1 MTVPDDVRRRLA
13 TQTSQLWGE
22 PGVIDLGIGQPQDA
36 LLPVEEFR
44 RALAAAPVPAYQLQY
59 GIERGDGALRV
70 ALADALSPRYGA
82 AIDPELMIISNGN
95 SQAID
100 WCCAA
105 LTRPGDVV
113 LVEDPTY
120 FLARNI
126 FADHGLRVVGLPMDD
141 DGLLPDALAAA
152 LTAHRPAFVY
162 TVPTYAN
169 PTGITTSA
177 ARRAEIVQ
185 LIARHGSLLVAD
197 EVYHLLSYGEAPP
210 PSYGAWL
217 DSGVVVCLGTFSKI
231 LAPGLRLGWVQAAEP
246 TLARLEGYG
255 TLVSGG
261 GLNPFAAPI
270 VTAMLQ
276 DGSALTYLDRL
287 RTVYAARVATLDAA
301 LHDAFGSGGS
311 GDSTGS
317 GRSGSSTAPD
327 GSGGDGGAGGSAGPV
342 SWRTPD
348 GGYFFWMR
356 FPADVDTAA
365 VRPLAVARGA
375 AFQPG
380 AKFSTDGGFR
390 HCLRLSFAYYGE
402 DDLVR
407 AVHALADAFA
417 AGYPDLHL
425 EDRR

>member
-1 MTVPDDVRRRLA
+1 MTVPDDVRRRLMS
-13 TQTSQLWGE
+13 QTSQLWGE
-22 PGVIDLGIGQPQDA
+22 PGVVDLGIGQPQDV

-44 RALAAAPVPAYQLQY
+44 RALSAAPVPPFQLQY

-70 ALADALSPRYGA
+70 ALADSLAPRYGA
-82 AIDPELMIISNGN
+82 PVDPELMIISNGN

-152 LTAHRPAFVY
+152 LIEHRPAFVY

-177 ARRAEIVQ
+177 TRRAEIVD

-197 EVYHLLSYGEAPP
+197 EVYHLLSYGEEPP
-210 PSYGAWL
+210 PSCCAWL
-217 DSGVVVCLGTFSKI
+217 DSNVVICLGTFSKI

-246 TLARLEGYG
+246 ILARLEGYG

-276 DGSALTYLDRL
+276 DGTALTYLDRL
-287 RTVYAARVATLDAA
+287 RTIYAARVAVMDDA
-301 LHDAFGSGGS
+301 LRTAFGSPDPTGG
-311 GDSTGS
+311 TI
-317 GRSGSSTAPD
+317 T
-327 GSGGDGGAGGSAGPV
+327 SAGPV

-348 GGYFFWMR
+348 GGYFFWLR
-356 FPADVDTAA
+356 FPPEVDTGA

-380 AKFSTDGGFR
+380 AKFSTDSGFR
-390 HCLRLSFAYYGE
+390 DCLRLSFAYYGE

-407 AVHALADAFA
+407 GVHALAEAFA
-417 AGYPDLHL
+417 ARYPDLHL
-425 EDRR
+425 EDHR